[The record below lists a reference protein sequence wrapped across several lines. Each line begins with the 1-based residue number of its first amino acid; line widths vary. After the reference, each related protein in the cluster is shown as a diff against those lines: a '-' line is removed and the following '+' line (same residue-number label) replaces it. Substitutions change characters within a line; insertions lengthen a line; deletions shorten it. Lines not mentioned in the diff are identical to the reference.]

1 MKITRCPDCS
11 TGWLYA
17 EDLPQ
22 RHHHNLSHE
31 HGLVK
36 CPTCNGQGRML
47 EPDDPPAVMRATV
60 TASSVQPVRGVQPVC
75 EQLPI
80 TSAYQIAALHVK
92 NDVKWEPI
100 PLYAAEGEP
109 MPLYATKDKNS

>member
-17 EDLPQ
+17 EDLPK
-22 RHHHNLSHE
+22 RHHHNLSHD

-47 EPDDPPAVMRATV
+47 EPDDAPIIMRATV
-60 TASSVQPVRGVQPVC
+60 TASSVQPVSVQPPVC

-80 TSAYQIAALHVK
+80 NSAYQIAALRVK

-100 PLYAAEGEP
+100 PLYA
-109 MPLYATKDKNS
+109 TKDKKDA